1 MHKFTGAIVRTEYL
15 SVKQLSLVDAAEL
28 TLSLIFLLNGL
39 NALNTS
45 QFVALLLLSL
55 SIKWLLS
62 SHTIM
67 CVCFFLF
74 HFEKALLLYFILCLS
89 LK

>member
-67 CVCFFLF
+67 CVCFF
-74 HFEKALLLYFILCLS
+74 FIS
-89 LK
+89 F